1 MTNPV
6 KKNIS
11 IGKSQIRK
19 KKKNNSRPFGLRQCG
34 TQIHRRETKAASAY
48 YRFVCR
54 DWSLNGRGL
63 ALNTSLSLW
72 IEE

>member
-1 MTNPV
+1 V

-19 KKKNNSRPFGLRQCG
+19 KKNNSRPFGLRQCG
-34 TQIHRRETKAASAY
+34 ETKAASAY

-63 ALNTSLSLW
+63 ALDTSLSLW

>member
-1 MTNPV
+1 MTKSSEKEYLYRQVTN
-6 KKNIS
+6 KKE
-11 IGKSQIRK
+11 
-19 KKKNNSRPFGLRQCG
+19 KKNNSRPFGLRQCG

-63 ALNTSLSLW
+63 ALNTSLSLR